1 MNYLLDTNVVSEQ
14 LKPRPDE
21 NVVRWVDAADEGS
34 LFLSV
39 ITFAEIRKGIED
51 IGSGRRRDALT
62 KWLYEELLS
71 RFEGRILDM
80 NWAVA
85 LSWGKIM
92 SRSDV
97 LGINLGAIDAFIAAT
112 AEAYGLTLVT
122 RNVRDFSKLRVPLL
136 NPWRQTPK
144 IRA

>member
-1 MNYLLDTNVVSEQ
+1 LNFLLDTNVVSEQ
-14 LKPRPDE
+14 LKPRPNE
-21 NVVRWVDAADEGS
+21 NVVRWIDAADEES

-62 KWLYEELLS
+62 KWLYDDLPL
-71 RFEGRILDM
+71 RFEGRILDV
-80 NWAVA
+80 NSAVA
-85 LSWGKIM
+85 LAWGKFM

-122 RNVRDFSKLRVPLL
+122 RNIRDFARLSIAIV
-136 NPWRQTPK
+136 NPWDATS
-144 IRA
+144 